1 MYPFTRT
8 AAFVNKGKRSTKR
21 HWHSQKVWRVEHGIL
36 TPECNLYPIAQPTYA
51 VHANI
56 NMFGLKSVRHLSTKV
71 GPRTPIIIMDLYA
84 MEIGLRGII
93 ESMIKSDDPVQAVIS
108 IPVCTADVV
117 QLDIAHI
124 F

>member
-1 MYPFTRT
+1 
-8 AAFVNKGKRSTKR
+8 
-21 HWHSQKVWRVEHGIL
+21 
-36 TPECNLYPIAQPTYA
+36 
-51 VHANI
+51 
-56 NMFGLKSVRHLSTKV
+56 MFGLKYVRHLSTKV